1 MALSI
6 THTPVYC
13 TDLDE
18 ALAFY
23 TQRLGF
29 EVRDDVPMGPEMRW
43 LTVHAPGD
51 PHDLLLAAVDHHI
64 PPANRQAMREIVA
77 KGDLAVFIQVDDLD
91 KTFESLRAAG
101 TEILQE
107 PIDQPYGVRDA
118 AVRDPSGNIRFVL
131 STKKDVSHLKVLR
144 DAKLVEARFRNLIE
158 SVPDAIVIINATGR
172 IVLANSQAEK
182 LFDYSPG
189 ARSPTAVGCA
199 VTRPFSPPR
208 VELAVDRL
216 EPLAVHVGVV
226 LRRADVGVAEHL
238 LNGPQVGAAG

>member
-51 PHDLLLAAVDHHI
+51 THDLLLAAVDHHI
-64 PPANRQAMREIVA
+64 PSADRQAMREIVA

-91 KTFESLRAAG
+91 KTFGSLRAG
-101 TEILQE
+101 RP
-107 PIDQPYGVRDA
+107 PIG
-118 AVRDPSGNIRFVL
+118 
-131 STKKDVSHLKVLR
+131 
-144 DAKLVEARFRNLIE
+144 
-158 SVPDAIVIINATGR
+158 
-172 IVLANSQAEK
+172 
-182 LFDYSPG
+182 
-189 ARSPTAVGCA
+189 
-199 VTRPFSPPR
+199 
-208 VELAVDRL
+208 RL
-216 EPLAVHVGVV
+216 EPQPC
-226 LRRADVGVAEHL
+226 VASGWL
-238 LNGPQVGAAG
+238 SRKGLPLPFATPAATTCG